1 MILTRIVNANNWLI
15 YRAAVKM
22 ASILPMRGH
31 RLGDCKI
38 IFVAGIEGSGTGL
51 VKRLLC
57 APDDVLDTDHQIY
70 SDRERPNVTRLEFL
84 QRISICWQVAD
95 ILHRLWET
103 DNGANEVER
112 SCLRTMLA
120 NIKVPKN
127 IKSLVIKR
135 SYPSGRAG
143 TIVPRL
149 SDLIEIASNVKI
161 VNINRLMSE
170 RNASN
175 LRRKFVSNLIDAEKR
190 TARVKVI
197 LEKQLAGVRKED
209 IYNCEYHDLLDRP
222 ELICQEMEQFLDFEC
237 GSLSKYKD
245 LVVPPRRS

>member
-1 MILTRIVNANNWLI
+1 
-15 YRAAVKM
+15 
-22 ASILPMRGH
+22 
-31 RLGDCKI
+31 
-38 IFVAGIEGSGTGL
+38 
-51 VKRLLC
+51 
-57 APDDVLDTDHQIY
+57 
-70 SDRERPNVTRLEFL
+70 
-84 QRISICWQVAD
+84 
-95 ILHRLWET
+95 
-103 DNGANEVER
+103 
-112 SCLRTMLA
+112 
-120 NIKVPKN
+120 
-127 IKSLVIKR
+127 
-135 SYPSGRAG
+135 
-143 TIVPRL
+143 
-149 SDLIEIASNVKI
+149 
-161 VNINRLMSE
+161 LMSE